1 MTVVKDFALPDL
13 GEGLTESELVNWH
26 VAVGDEVRL
35 NQIIAEVETAKALVE
50 LPSPWSGVVSALYVE
65 PGVTVSV
72 GERMIAFEVEGEPD
86 APPVPSV
93 PAAAADLPE
102 PNLVGYG
109 APAES
114 GDRPHRR
121 PRPGL
126 AVAVEPVAV
135 SASVSTAERPRATPP
150 VRRLARE
157 RGVDLRALVGSG
169 DRGVITRHDVEAV
182 VTAGTAT
189 ETATGTATGAAA
201 AAAPVRERRFP
212 IKGVRRLTAEAMV
225 RSAFTAPHATV
236 FLTVDVTPT
245 SELLDRLRARREF
258 ADNRPGLLA
267 IVAKALCLAIRRTP
281 SVNARWEEATQE
293 IVEFGY
299 VNLGIAA
306 ATPRGLVVPTIPDAE
321 SLNLGELA
329 TAIRELAETARA
341 GRTAPERLSGGTIS
355 ITNVG
360 VFGVDAGTPILTPGE
375 AAILALGAVRR
386 QPWEHRGEIAL
397 REVVT
402 LALSFDHRVVDGEQ
416 AARFLAD
423 IGRILADPATT
434 LAMV

>member
-1 MTVVKDFALPDL
+1 MTVIKDFALPDL

-26 VAVGDEVRL
+26 VAVGDSVRL

-50 LPSPWSGVVSALYVE
+50 LPAPWTGVVSALYVE

-72 GERMIAFEVEGEPD
+72 GERIVAFEVEGEAAPD
-86 APPVPSV
+86 ARPSPAEPAVPTDV
-93 PAAAADLPE
+93 PE

-109 APAES
+109 AKADS
-114 GDRPHRR
+114 GTRPVRR
-121 PRPGL
+121 ARPGL
-126 AVAVEPVAV
+126 AVSREDPSPAVAV
-135 SASVSTAERPRATPP
+135 RERPRATPP
-150 VRRLARE
+150 VRMLARE
-157 RGVDLRALVGSG
+157 RGVD
-169 DRGVITRHDVEAV
+169 ITRV
-182 VTAGTAT
+182 
-189 ETATGTATGAAA
+189 TGTGEGGLITRRDIDMFGDATQPAPREPAPRE
-201 AAAPVRERRFP
+201 AAPAGVQPGDIRIP
-212 IKGVRRLTAEAMV
+212 VKGVRKLTAEAMV

-245 SELLDRLRARREF
+245 SELLDRLRSQREF
-258 ADNRPGLLA
+258 AESRPGLLA
-267 IVAKALCLAIRRTP
+267 VVAKALTLAVRRTP
-281 SVNARWEEATQE
+281 AVNAHWDEDAQE
-293 IVEFGY
+293 IVEFGS

-306 ATPRGLVVPTIPDAE
+306 ATPRGLMVPTIEAADRMT
-321 SLNLGELA
+321 LGGLA
-329 TAIRELAETARA
+329 TAIRSLAETARA
-341 GRTAPERLSGGTIS
+341 GRTPPERLVGGTIT

-386 QPWEHRGEIAL
+386 QPWEFRGEIAL
-397 REVVT
+397 RDVVT

-423 IGRILADPATT
+423 IGRVLADPAAT